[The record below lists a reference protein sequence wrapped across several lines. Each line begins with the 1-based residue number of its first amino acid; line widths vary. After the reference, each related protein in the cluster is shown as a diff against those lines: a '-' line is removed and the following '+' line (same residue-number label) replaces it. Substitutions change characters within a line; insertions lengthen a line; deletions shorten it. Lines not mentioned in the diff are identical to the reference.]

1 MTHYENIPSL
11 GADEMLKKIGTFF
24 LYLLCVPSFIIVC
37 VAILAEF
44 YNYSM
49 ILIGFI
55 RALFSW

>member
-1 MTHYENIPSL
+1 M
-11 GADEMLKKIGTFF
+11 MKKIGTFF

-44 YNYSM
+44 YNYAM

-55 RALFSW
+55 RALFA

>member
-1 MTHYENIPSL
+1 M
-11 GADEMLKKIGTFF
+11 MKRIGTFF